1 MSNISLINFIDLTLE
16 EKELVLSWR
25 NNPDIRKWMFTT
37 ETISLEQHLKFIE
50 TLKNSKDKQYFV
62 VKDDTNYL
70 GVIDFCNVTKTSLE
84 MGLYKNPKIA
94 NVGKILLNTIIN
106 YSFTILKVSNI
117 ISEVFESNK
126 KAYELYIAMGF
137 KPCSSRFVNNTKVI
151 KMELNIELNF

>member
-126 KAYELYIAMGF
+126 KAYELYKEIGF
-137 KPCSSRFVNNTKVI
+137 KPISSKFVNNTKVI
-151 KMELNIELNF
+151 KMELNTELNF